1 MDKNKKQEQKQPS
14 AFPLRFKNKDLKR
27 ASGVLAELQDK
38 SLTQLIN
45 ELLEREVQNDDI
57 ARQILAGAGR

>member
-1 MDKNKKQEQKQPS
+1 MDKKQEQKQPNT
-14 AFPLRFKNKDLKR
+14 FPLRFKNKDLKR
-27 ASGVLAELQDK
+27 ASGVLAATQDK

-45 ELLEREVQNDDI
+45 ELLEREVENNDI